1 MHMKMGKKTAKPARK
16 PGRPRRRAAAAALQ
30 PGGLDRTSIVERA
43 FALTARHSLSDLS
56 IVRLAAD
63 LGVQPGTVHYHL
75 GSRENLI
82 TAVMNRFYRAILET
96 IDAGKPK
103 ADWQNELR
111 RYGEAW
117 LDAKLKHPGVANY
130 IASNDRFRVFQKPF
144 DGESDHGARFM
155 DRVFALL
162 LDAGFTADSA
172 AQCWHLLALYI
183 NATAQTI
190 AMKHA
195 PAEHSGFLLGRAQ
208 RYDKMDYPGLAFA
221 LPALA
226 RLDAHAAFKR
236 SFDDLL
242 AGYTSQ
248 FGGVSGKRGGEG
260 RRAPG

>member
-1 MHMKMGKKTAKPARK
+1 MMQKKAARTRK
-16 PGRPRRRAAAAALQ
+16 PGRPRRRGKAHALE
-30 PGGLDRTSIVERA
+30 PGGLGRESIVERA
-43 FALTARHSLSDLS
+43 FVMTARLSLADLS

-82 TAVMNRFYRAILET
+82 TAVMNRFYREILET
-96 IDAGKPK
+96 IDAGQPR
-103 ADWQNELR
+103 AVWQDELR
-111 RYGEAW
+111 RYGEVW
-117 LDAKLKHPGVANY
+117 LDVKLRYPGIANY

-144 DGESDHGARFM
+144 DGEPDHGARFM

-162 LDAGFTADSA
+162 LSAGFAPDDA

-208 RYDKMDYPGLAFA
+208 RFDKADYPGLAFG

-226 RLDAHAAFKR
+226 RLDAHAAFQR
-236 SFDDLL
+236 SFDDLV
-242 AGYTSQ
+242 AGYSQ
-248 FGGVSGKRGGEG
+248 QFAGQSEKR
-260 RRAPG
+260 RDRPKPPSR